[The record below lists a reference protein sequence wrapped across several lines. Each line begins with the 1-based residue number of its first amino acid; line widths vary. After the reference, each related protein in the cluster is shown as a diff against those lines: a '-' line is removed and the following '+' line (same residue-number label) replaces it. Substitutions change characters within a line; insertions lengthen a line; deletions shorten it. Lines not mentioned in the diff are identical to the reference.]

1 MKKEWKR
8 RATQVGL
15 FSLLAA
21 VAVGGTGAS
30 AADSGADEA
39 GQTTAPATLTVSSV
53 SALPGT
59 FAMTAP
65 MLSVQAGSIGGG
77 LLMTPAHE
85 RNYLRLLAESYTPDD
100 AAKWREALAER
111 KQAEADM
118 ADAMA
123 KLAPKPVKLEA
134 SSEGV
139 RLEASP
145 VLPPLPEVKEGKLSA
160 SGPFGT
166 LPTLTLQAK
175 PLPAGETATAAS
187 NLFFSYDVKGTD
199 AIKWEEAELPASIK
213 LQNELTAA
221 VEADDAAKIRELL
234 PQLLDQYREDTKNLQ
249 ESVKNLPA
257 PAPADEP
264 SEEPQPDSA
273 E

>member
-8 RATQVGL
+8 RAAQVGL
-15 FSLLAA
+15 LSLLAA

-30 AADSGADEA
+30 ADDSGADEA
-39 GQTTAPATLTVSSV
+39 GKTAPATLTLSAV

-59 FAMTAP
+59 VAAVAP
-65 MLSVQAGSIGGG
+65 ALSVHVGGIGAG

-85 RNYLRLLAESYTPDD
+85 RNYLRLLAETYTPDD

-111 KQAEADM
+111 KQAEADF

-123 KLAPKPVKLEA
+123 KLAPKPVKIEA

-145 VLPPLPEVKEGKLSA
+145 VLPPLPELKEGKLSV
-160 SGPFGT
+160 SGSAVA
-166 LPTLTLQAK
+166 LPTASFQLKT
-175 PLPAGETATAAS
+175 LPAGEKAPETGNQVFT
-187 NLFFSYDVKGTD
+187 YDVKGTD
-199 AIKWEEAELPASIK
+199 AIKWEELELPASVK
-213 LQNELTAA
+213 LQHELTAA
-221 VEADDAAKIRELL
+221 VEADDADKIRELL
-234 PQLLDQYREDTKNLQ
+234 PQLLDQYREYTKKLQ
-249 ESVKNLPA
+249 ESAKNLPA
-257 PAPADEP
+257 PAQTEDQ
-264 SEEPQPDSA
+264 SEEQQPESA